1 VSKFRSLVR
10 RIGAVLLV
18 LVYGSACATMQ
29 SAKSGAQNNPKAVL
43 GAVVGAGA
51 GALVAGALGGRGW
64 TVVAAALAGG
74 LLGGA
79 IGRRLDQKD
88 KQMAAEAAHRA
99 FESNRSGQE
108 SVWNNPDSGN
118 HGSITPTKT
127 RQLANGQY
135 CREYRQDIW
144 IGEEKEQTYGT
155 ACRQADGSWQVQPS

>member
-1 VSKFRSLVR
+1 MKSFRSLAR
-10 RIGAVLLV
+10 RTGAVLLV
-18 LVYGSACATMQ
+18 LVYTSACATMQ
-29 SAKSGAQNNPKAVL
+29 SAESGARNNPKAVL

-74 LLGGA
+74 LLAGA
-79 IGRRLDQKD
+79 IGHRLDKKD
-88 KQMAAEAAHRA
+88 KQLAAEAAHRA

-135 CREYRQDIW
+135 CREYTQDVW
-144 IGEEKEQTYGT
+144 IGQEKEQTYGT
-155 ACRQADGSWQVQPS
+155 ACRQADGTWQVQES

>member
-1 VSKFRSLVR
+1 MVRPLWFRML
-10 RIGAVLLV
+10 AVLLV
-18 LVYGSACATMQ
+18 LAYGSACATMQ
-29 SAKSGAQNNPKAVL
+29 AAREGAEDNPKAVL
-43 GAVVGAGA
+43 GAVIGAGA

-79 IGRRLDQKD
+79 IGHRLDERD
-88 KQMAAEAAHRA
+88 KQMAAEAAYRA
-99 FESNRSGQE
+99 FEANASGQA

-144 IGEEKEQTYGT
+144 IGEEKQQTYGT
-155 ACRQADGSWQVQPS
+155 ACRQADGTWQVQPT